1 MPDYKNP
8 LVPKKDK
15 QKKPTYNFTAYQ
27 LDQLKTE
34 YKRQGQAEAIPVM
47 MAMYSVA
54 HLLSLNAHRGYGVK
68 RMKDDHDH
76 LQKTFAALRDGD
88 ISYSDAAQALI
99 DDYGVN
105 LMIESPDGRSLN
117 ASEVFKTLEKAKYSV
132 KMEVK
137 K

>member
-8 LVPKKDK
+8 LAPKKDK
-15 QKKPTYNFTAYQ
+15 QKKPTYNFTAEQ
-27 LDQLKTE
+27 LDQLKAE
-34 YKRQGQAEAIPVM
+34 YKRQGQAEAVPVV

-54 HLLSLNAHRGYGVK
+54 HLLSLNAHRGYAVK

-76 LQKTFAALRDGD
+76 LQKTFAELRDGD
-88 ISYSDAAQALI
+88 ISYSDAAQALM

-105 LMIESPDGRSLN
+105 LIIEAPDGRSLN
-117 ASEVFKTLEKAKYSV
+117 ASEVFKTLEKAKYTI
-132 KMEVK
+132 KLEVK